1 MPITAVIDTN
11 VLVSSFLSDKE
22 SPPSRIINEIFNGTI
37 VPMFNDYLLDEYR
50 SVLSREKFGFKK
62 ENVHFLLK
70 SIMEYGI
77 RIETVSTVIK
87 LDDMKDVPIFEIVLA
102 TRSMNTYLITG
113 NIRHF
118 PKSDYV
124 VTPKEMLDI
133 VGID

>member
-1 MPITAVIDTN
+1 MPILAVIDTN

-22 SPPSRIINEIFNGTI
+22 SPPSRIINEIFKGTI
-37 VPMFNDYLLDEYR
+37 VPVFSDYLLNEYR
-50 SVLSREKFGFKK
+50 TVLSREKFGFEK

-70 SIMEYGI
+70 SIIEYGI
-77 RIETVSTVIK
+77 WMEIQSTDLK

-102 TRSMNTYLITG
+102 ARSMNTYLITG
-113 NIRHF
+113 NVRHF

-133 VGID
+133 LY